1 MYKFNAG
8 FVELGSF
15 WRFSILRFDGQRYA
29 CKSHTEIYTK
39 PLSLRNK
46 FNERTEVY
54 TKYPLS
60 SVLIYNG
67 TTILHYLLGGVGI
80 ILGYNIPWIAK

>member
-46 FNERTEVY
+46 FNER
-54 TKYPLS
+54 
-60 SVLIYNG
+60 LIRG
-67 TTILHYLLGGVGI
+67 DL
-80 ILGYNIPWIAK
+80 K

>member
-1 MYKFNAG
+1 MK
-8 FVELGSF
+8 EEMLS
-15 WRFSILRFDGQRYA
+15 
-29 CKSHTEIYTK
+29 KTK
-39 PLSLRNK
+39 
-46 FNERTEVY
+46 TEVY